1 MRGLYKVIKNIL
13 SSEEAQEISNIIKG
27 SQKNGGDRQVPKS
40 NSYYNLPVCNIL
52 MGRLIERVSKESGK
66 TLKPSYTYC
75 RVCFKGAELKPHTDR
90 PSCEY
95 SLSLNLFQTHTWPIY
110 MAKRGII
117 QKPGDGVLYKGC
129 EIEHSR
135 PVFEGEEYIQVFLHY
150 VDANGPYK
158 DHVYDLKTKCEVQ
171 DIKTYKFVYS
181 LDPFANHINYYKF
194 VDIIP
199 VSKVTQL
206 REILDTK
213 ELQDAQ
219 IGANGGE
226 VNITTR
232 RSKIYWLPK
241 TDEFLEIYTTFF
253 QLINKCN
260 NEFYQFKLNEI
271 TEQIQ
276 YTVYNSEDQGYY
288 DWHLDMG
295 PGKANR
301 KLSLVCQLSDPAEYE
316 GGELQINTGKIIVPE
331 KDKGTV
337 IIFPSY
343 LLHRVTP
350 VTKGIRR
357 SLVLWIEGPAFV

>member
-1 MRGLYKVIKNIL
+1 MRGLYKVIKNLI
-13 SSEEAQEISNIIKG
+13 SSTEAQEIAEVIRNSP
-27 SQKNGGDRQVPKS
+27 KNGGDIQIPKS
-40 NSYYNLPVCNIL
+40 NSYYDLPMCNIL
-52 MGRLIERVSKESGK
+52 LGRLLTQISKEAGK
-66 TLKPSYTYC
+66 TLLPSYTYC
-75 RVCFKGAELKPHTDR
+75 RACFKGAELKPHKDR

-95 SLSLNLFQTHTWPIY
+95 SVTINLSQSHPWPIY
-110 MAKRGII
+110 MGKKAVK
-117 QKPGDGVLYKGC
+117 QNPGDGVLYKGC

-135 PVFEGEEYIQVFLHY
+135 PVFEGDEYIQVFLHY

-158 DHVYDLKTKCEVQ
+158 EHAYDLKNKGHKQ
-171 DIKTYKFVYS
+171 DERTYKFVYS
-181 LDPFANHINYYKF
+181 IEEFAKHSSYYRF
-194 VDIIP
+194 SDVIS
-199 VSKVTQL
+199 VSQIDQI
-206 REILDTK
+206 REMLDTK
-213 ELQDAQ
+213 ELNDAQ
-219 IGANGGE
+219 IGDNGGT
-226 VNITTR
+226 VNLTKR

-241 TDEFLEIYTTFF
+241 TDEFLEIYTLFF

-260 NEFYQFKLNEI
+260 NEFYQFKLTEI
-271 TEQIQ
+271 TENIQ

-316 GGELQINTGKIIVPE
+316 GGELQINTGNIITLE
-331 KDKGTV
+331 KEKGTV

-350 VTKGIRR
+350 VTRGTRR